1 MLPRRWNVFV
11 RLVKAARDGAASLA
25 RMRPAAGEGSH
36 SDRSVVADR
45 FKLGWARPAYITGMR
60 MGDGRPKAPV
70 DPKVGAGKRQ
80 ADQSLDAGFDRFI
93 ERQLTRMYGHVLNE
107 PLPEDIERLLSRV
120 PSGKPPDDR
129 GSGS

>member
-1 MLPRRWNVFV
+1 
-11 RLVKAARDGAASLA
+11 
-25 RMRPAAGEGSH
+25 
-36 SDRSVVADR
+36 
-45 FKLGWARPAYITGMR
+45 

-70 DPKVGAGKRQ
+70 DPKVGVGKRR